1 MGTLIYI
8 WDAPGAELATW
19 PTAIFAVQYKM
30 LYNVHASRISPR
42 GPCVA
47 SSYTAI
53 QRYTLYSY
61 TSTSLYTIQAIQHPS
76 ACAFASRTP
85 GHAPTFSRVSHIDR
99 YALVAWEAGP
109 SVVRLCGSA
118 CLALASIA
126 IASIAPEQSLPSMV
140 IK

>member
-1 MGTLIYI
+1 MR
-8 WDAPGAELATW
+8 APTW
-19 PTAIFAVQYKM
+19 PESHLPKDLHLLRPHITVEKI
-30 LYNVHASRISPR
+30 LYRKIHIRP
-42 GPCVA
+42 
-47 SSYTAI
+47 
-53 QRYTLYSY
+53 
-61 TSTSLYTIQAIQHPS
+61 